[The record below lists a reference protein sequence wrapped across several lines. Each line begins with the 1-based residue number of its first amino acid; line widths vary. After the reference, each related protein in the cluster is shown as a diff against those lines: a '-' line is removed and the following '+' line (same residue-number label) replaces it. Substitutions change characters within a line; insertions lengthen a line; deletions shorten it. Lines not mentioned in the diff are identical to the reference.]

1 MSWLCSCAAAVRRLS
16 TCSGAHP
23 APARATLTRR
33 TTLAAMGS
41 MVRTTSCIDGP
52 TVPSD
57 RVMGV
62 GDLTTEMA
70 EVSAEV
76 VTDIRVSGAGRARA
90 GDAPTPAQT
99 VAARAAVIMAKICR
113 VGAEPIGNLFGT

>member
-1 MSWLCSCAAAVRRLS
+1 
-16 TCSGAHP
+16 
-23 APARATLTRR
+23 
-33 TTLAAMGS
+33 MGS
-41 MVRTTSCIDGP
+41 MVRTTSCIEGP

-70 EVSAEV
+70 GESADV
-76 VTDIRVSGAGRARA
+76 VTDSRVSGAGLASA

-99 VAARAAVIMAKICR
+99 VAARAAVTMAEIWR
-113 VGAEPIGNLFGT
+113 VGAEPIGNLFGTRNPLHHPR